1 MADPKRSY
9 TPIMG
14 GSDGG
19 NDSSSSKSGKRPLSP
34 ESSERVGAKKMHADG
49 KRQRNVLSIQ
59 QKVELLKKLDHG
71 VSVAQLREDYGVGQS
86 IIYDLRGQKDKIL
99 KFYSESDSV
108 KGMAKRKTL
117 RGPQSS
123 DLDNVLYEWFRQR
136 HCQGVPVSGP
146 MLMEKAKAY
155 HSEMKIEGDCNYSTG
170 WLQKFKNCHGIRH
183 LKASGEKL
191 SADHEAAEKYVE
203 DFARLVTENDLTAE
217 QIYNTDKT
225 GLFWRCLPRNTLV
238 CNDENSASG
247 VKESKERLTVLTCA
261 NAASTHKCK
270 LLVIGKSARPRA
282 FKGVK
287 VFPVIYQSNKRA
299 WITQELTS
307 DWFDNSFVEARE
319 HCRKVGLPENCKIV
333 LLLDNC
339 SAHPAVETM
348 VTRNVFATYL
358 PPNCTSLIQP
368 MDQGIIRYMK
378 CHYRSEFMQKLVN
391 HDGPDGYESFKK
403 IFTIKDAV
411 WCVARAWDA
420 VLPPILKLAWR
431 NIWPA
436 TMFSE
441 DDDDA
446 SGDSEGFKISQEKS
460 DIAELMT
467 YAKGLSDV
475 VPDLNENDVEKWI
488 DCDFNAPVHQTLT
501 DSEIIDVILNPNTVE
516 SDNSDDGDEQ
526 EVSQE
531 KMTMTEGIDTFTRL
545 INFLEQKSFITQQEI
560 MQMYRIQDKL
570 IKERPNCMKQTT
582 LMALFQK
589 ASNDCV
595 RQSKVTPTP
604 SPIPLPDDTE
614 LELMNLTVSDESPAP
629 STSATTDSTVSS
641 PVAST

>member
-1 MADPKRSY
+1 MANPKCSY

-14 GSDGG
+14 ASDGG
-19 NDSSSSKSGKRPLSP
+19 NDSSGSKSGKRPLSA
-34 ESSERVGAKKMHADG
+34 ESSERVGAKKVCAG
-49 KRQRNVLSIQ
+49 KSSGGTKRQRNVLSIQ

-71 VSVAQLREDYGVGQS
+71 VSVTQLRKDYGVGQS
-86 IIYDLRGQKDKIL
+86 TIYDLRGQKDKII
-99 KFYSESDSV
+99 KFYAESESV

-123 DLDNVLYEWFRQR
+123 DLDNVLYEWFQQR
-136 HCQGVPVSGP
+136 RCQGVPVSGP
-146 MLMEKAKAY
+146 MLIEKAKAY
-155 HSEMKIEGDCNYSTG
+155 HSEMEIEGDCDYSSG
-170 WLQKFKNCHGIRH
+170 WLQRFKNCHGIRH
-183 LKASGEKL
+183 LKVSGEKL

-217 QIYNTDKT
+217 QIYNADET

-238 CNDENSASG
+238 CHDENSASG

-261 NAASTHKCK
+261 NAAGTHKCK

-287 VFPVIYQSNKRA
+287 VFPVIYRSNKRA

-307 DWFDNSFVEARE
+307 DWFDINFVVEARE

-339 SAHPAVETM
+339 SAHPAAEAM
-348 VTRNVFATYL
+348 ATRNVFATYL

-368 MDQGIIRYMK
+368 MDQGIIWNMK
-378 CHYRSEFMQKLVN
+378 CHYHSEFIRKLVN

-403 IFTIKDAV
+403 TFTIKDAV

-420 VLPPILKLAWR
+420 VSPLILKHAWH

-441 DDDDA
+441 DEDDDGA
-446 SGDSEGFKISQEKS
+446 SGDFKGFNISQEKA
-460 DIAELMT
+460 DIAELMR
-467 YAKGLSDV
+467 YVKGLSDV
-475 VPDLNENDVEKWI
+475 VPDLNEDDVKKWI
-488 DCDFNAPVHQTLT
+488 DCDISAPVHQTLT
-501 DSEIIDVILNPNTVE
+501 DSEIINVILNPNIVE

-531 KMTMTEGIDTFTRL
+531 KMTMTEGIDTFTHL
-545 INFLEQKSFITQQEI
+545 INFLERKSFITQQEI

-589 ASNDCV
+589 ASTDCV
-595 RQSKVTPTP
+595 QQSKVTPTP
-604 SPIPLPDDTE
+604 SPIPLLDDTE
-614 LELMNLTVSDESPAP
+614 PESP
-629 STSATTDSTVSS
+629 SMSATPDSIISS
-641 PVAST
+641 PVAFT